1 MSSAPH
7 SRAVVQLILA
17 ALCWSIGGVLIK
29 YIAWS
34 PLAVA
39 GARGLIAALFL
50 IATNRGLK
58 FHWSRWQLLAAVG
71 YASTTL
77 TFVMATKATTAANA
91 ILLQYTAPVWIA
103 LLGTWLLGEKVTRSD
118 WITIAAVFVGMGVFV
133 YDGLKFTSLTGNLL
147 ALGSGFLFAMMTL
160 LMRKQKDGSPV
171 ESIILGNLLA
181 FVVGIPALSAAP
193 ALPVNGWLALVLLGS
208 VQLGLSYWLYARAIK
223 QVTAL
228 EAVLIPVIEPLL
240 NPLWVVFL
248 NGEKPSLLALIGG
261 VIVLGAVTL
270 RALTSLRTTRF
281 KRPIAAEVARTS

>member
-1 MSSAPH
+1 MPHTPH
-7 SRAVVQLILA
+7 SRAVIQLVLA
-17 ALCWSIGGVLIK
+17 ALCWSMGGVLIK
-29 YIAWS
+29 FIPWP

-39 GARGLIAALFL
+39 GARGLIAALML
-50 IATNRGLK
+50 IAFTRGLA

-103 LLGTWLLGEKVTRSD
+103 LLGSWLLGERVTRRD
-118 WITIAAVFVGMGVFV
+118 WITIATVIFGMGVFV
-133 YDGLKFTSLTGNLL
+133 YDGLKFTSLGGNLL

-181 FVVGIPALSAAP
+181 FVVGLPSLIQSPSLS
-193 ALPVNGWLALVLLGS
+193 LNGWLALLMLGS
-208 VQLGLSYWLYARAIK
+208 VQLGFSYWLYAKAIRH
-223 QVTAL
+223 VTAL

-240 NPLWVVFL
+240 NPLWVVLL
-248 NGEKPSLLALIGG
+248 NGEKPSMLALIGG
-261 VIVLGAVTL
+261 VIVLGAATL
-270 RALTSLRTTRF
+270 RAIASLRTSPF
-281 KRPIAAEVARTS
+281 QRPIAAEVPRTG

>member
-1 MSSAPH
+1 M
-7 SRAVVQLILA
+7 
-17 ALCWSIGGVLIK
+17 
-29 YIAWS
+29 AWS

-39 GARGLIAALFL
+39 GGRGLIAALFL
-50 IATNRGLK
+50 MATNRGLK
-58 FHWSRWQLLAAVG
+58 FHWSRWQLLAAAG
-71 YASTTL
+71 YAGTTL

-118 WITIAAVFVGMGVFV
+118 WVTIAAVFVGMGVFV
-133 YDGLKFTSLTGNLL
+133 YDGLKFTSLGGNLL
-147 ALGSGFLFAMMTL
+147 ALGSGFLFAMTTL

-181 FVVGIPALSAAP
+181 FVVGIPALSSAP
-193 ALPVNGWLALVLLGS
+193 ALPVNGWLALALLGT
-208 VQLGLSYWLYARAIK
+208 VQLGFSYWLYARAIK
-223 QVTAL
+223 EVTAL
-228 EAVLIPVIEPLL
+228 QAVLIPVIEPLL

-281 KRPIAAEVARTS
+281 KRPIAAEVARNA

>member
-1 MSSAPH
+1 MPHTPH
-7 SRAVVQLILA
+7 SRAVIQLVLA
-17 ALCWSIGGVLIK
+17 ALCWSMGGVLIK
-29 YIAWS
+29 FIVWP

-39 GARGLIAALFL
+39 GARGLIAALML
-50 IATNRGLK
+50 IAFTRGLA

-103 LLGTWLLGEKVTRSD
+103 LLGSWLLGERVTRRD
-118 WITIAAVFVGMGVFV
+118 WITIATVIFGMGVFV
-133 YDGLKFTSLTGNLL
+133 YDGLKFTSLGGNLL

-181 FVVGIPALSAAP
+181 FVVGLPSLIQSPSLS
-193 ALPVNGWLALVLLGS
+193 LNGWLALLMLGS
-208 VQLGLSYWLYARAIK
+208 VQLGFSYWLYAKAIRH
-223 QVTAL
+223 VTAL

-240 NPLWVVFL
+240 NPLWVVLL
-248 NGEKPSLLALIGG
+248 NGEKPSMLALIGG
-261 VIVLGAVTL
+261 VIVLGAATL
-270 RALTSLRTTRF
+270 RAIASLRTSPF
-281 KRPIAAEVARTS
+281 QRPIAAEVPRTG